1 MGKCGKSKYCER
13 IKTELG
19 KNKMRNLKKVKL
31 IMSLAVVL
39 FVTGCGA
46 NGDEKTEVTQ
56 KNVTDTIAV
65 TLANVE
71 IKDLAVV
78 KSFNGNLEGEE
89 QANIVGK
96 IPERITAVNV
106 KVGDYVKT
114 GQLLVQLD
122 KSGASSQYFQA
133 EAGYLNS
140 QKDLERMK
148 SLYSEGAI
156 SQQML
161 DGVQTQYNIA
171 KANFDAAKNSVDLTS
186 PITGVVT
193 EVNVNIGDLASP
205 GIPLVVVANIS
216 KMKAIINVGEA
227 DIPNFA
233 VGQSAEVYSELKP
246 ELKVKGRI
254 IQISKSA
261 DINSRSFEGKVLF
274 SNTGDKWFKPGMFC
288 RVNVELFTKNKSLV
302 VPNSAIINK
311 ENEKGIFVAE
321 NGIAVFKNVS
331 IGITDGVSTE
341 IKTGIKKE
349 DKIIT
354 LGNANLKNGQPI
366 QTSSN

>member
-1 MGKCGKSKYCER
+1 
-13 IKTELG
+13 
-19 KNKMRNLKKVKL
+19 MRHLRKVKL
-31 IMSLAVVL
+31 LLSFTAIL
-39 FVTGCGA
+39 FVIGCGA
-46 NGDEKTEVTQ
+46 NADEENTGNKQ
-56 KNVTDTIAV
+56 NVTDTIAV
-65 TLANVE
+65 ALADVE
-71 IKDLAVV
+71 IKDISVV
-78 KSFNGNLEGEE
+78 KSFSGNLEGEE

-96 IPERITAVNV
+96 IPERITSVNV

-114 GQLLVQLD
+114 GQLLIELD

-133 EAGYLNS
+133 EAGFLNS

-161 DGVQTQYNIA
+161 DGVQTQFNIA

-186 PITGVVT
+186 PISGVVT
-193 EVNVNIGDLASP
+193 EVNVNIGDLATP
-205 GIPLVVVANIS
+205 GVPLIVVANIV
-216 KMKAIINVGEA
+216 KMKAIINVGEV
-227 DIPNFA
+227 DIPNFS
-233 VGQSAEVYSELKP
+233 VGQAAEIYSELKP

-288 RVNVELFTKNKSLV
+288 RVNVELFTKDKSLV

-311 ENEKGIFVAE
+311 DNNKGIFVAE
-321 NGIAVFKNVS
+321 NGKAVFKVVS
-331 IGITDGVSTE
+331 IGITNGVSTE
-341 IKTGIKKE
+341 IKSGINKE

-366 QTSSN
+366 QISSN